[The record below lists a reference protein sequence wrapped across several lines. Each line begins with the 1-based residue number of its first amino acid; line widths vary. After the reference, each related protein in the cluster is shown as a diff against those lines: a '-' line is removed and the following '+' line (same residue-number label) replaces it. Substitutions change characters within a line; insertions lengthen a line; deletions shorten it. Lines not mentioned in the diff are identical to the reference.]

1 MAPAAAGFPEVF
13 ATALLASAAPSAPPF
28 GPLAAAVAT
37 LAILVALPALLV
49 AAVLAIGDRSFR
61 GQPVVGWLRLVAMPY
76 LRYFQRLRVEGRHL
90 VPANIGPEGLILVST
105 HGAGLDPVS
114 LTIEVPHPV
123 RWMMSAEMMLPAL
136 GWFWRRM
143 RIIPVAFDSRDAA
156 ALKRAIAHVQAGGV
170 LGIFPEG
177 GIERPPRMLRPFSGG
192 LRLILSRT
200 KAPVLVAVIDP
211 GEVADSAY
219 AALFKPTHPTIRFL
233 AVVEPG
239 PQGHARDTAESIF
252 ALLRSETGWPVNN
265 DPMPPANPETV
276 DRNLAAYR
284 ATDDGT

>member
-1 MAPAAAGFPEVF
+1 MASLAAGFPEVC
-13 ATALLASAAPSAPPF
+13 ASAAVVAEAPEI
-28 GPLAAAVAT
+28 GALTGAV
-37 LAILVALPALLV
+37 LLLVALVAVPTALV
-49 AAVLAIGDRSFR
+49 AAALAIGDRSFR
-61 GQPVVGWLRLVAMPY
+61 GQPLIGWLRLVAIPY

-90 VPANIGPEGLILVST
+90 VPARVGQDGLIIVAT

-114 LTIEVPHPV
+114 LTIEVPHPI

-136 GWFWRRM
+136 GWLWRRM
-143 RIIPVAFDSRDAA
+143 RIIPVAFDARDAA
-156 ALKRAIAHVQAGGV
+156 ALKAAIAHVQSGGV

-233 AVVEPG
+233 ALVEPG
-239 PQGHARDTAESIF
+239 PQGHGREAAESIF
-252 ALLRSETGWPVNN
+252 ALLRTETGWPVNN

-276 DRNLAAYR
+276 ARNLAAYAAR
-284 ATDDGT
+284 GDAE